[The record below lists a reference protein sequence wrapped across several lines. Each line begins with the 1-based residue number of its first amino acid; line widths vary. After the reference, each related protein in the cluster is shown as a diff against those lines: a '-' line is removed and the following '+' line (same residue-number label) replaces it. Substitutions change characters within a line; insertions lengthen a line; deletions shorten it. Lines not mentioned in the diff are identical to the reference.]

1 MPESNQGNAS
11 LPPLLT
17 IQEVADRLRVNEKTV
32 RRWIDTQELP
42 AFKLG
47 RQWRISEQDL
57 RRFLQMRWQG

>member
-57 RRFLQMRWQG
+57 RRFLQIRRHG

>member
-1 MPESNQGNAS
+1 MSKP
-11 LPPLLT
+11 LPPDETAGPLLT
-17 IQEVADRLRVNEKTV
+17 IAEVADRLRVNEKTV

>member
-1 MPESNQGNAS
+1 MPDSNQGNAS
-11 LPPLLT
+11 LPLLLT

-57 RRFLQMRWQG
+57 RRFLQLRRHG

>member
-1 MPESNQGNAS
+1 MSKPPPPDEAAG
-11 LPPLLT
+11 PLLT
-17 IQEVADRLRVNEKTV
+17 IAEVADRLRVDQKTI
-32 RRWIDTQELP
+32 RRWISAKALG

>member
-1 MPESNQGNAS
+1 MPDSNQGNAS
-11 LPPLLT
+11 LPLLLT

>member
-1 MPESNQGNAS
+1 MSKPPPPDETAG
-11 LPPLLT
+11 PLLT
-17 IQEVADRLRVNEKTV
+17 IAEVADRLRVDQKTV
-32 RRWIDTQELP
+32 RRWISAKALG

>member
-1 MPESNQGNAS
+1 MPDSNQGNAS

>member
-1 MPESNQGNAS
+1 MSKPPPPDETAG
-11 LPPLLT
+11 PLLT
-17 IQEVADRLRVNEKTV
+17 IAEVADRLRVDQKTV
-32 RRWIDTQELP
+32 RRWISTKTLG

>member
-57 RRFLQMRWQG
+57 RRFLQMRRHG